1 MKNLLKIGALSLAL
15 IATVF
20 MLNTTKAATGELTLE
35 ITGTSG
41 YCTYGESID
50 LSGYVFQY
58 SGYTVSGAF
67 LTTTG
72 TTIGAARRYC
82 VDSYGVDSWNL
93 TLQSS
98 EVKNITTNNIGHT
111 IPATSVKVRSATGAL
126 AQGSCTIVDGDS
138 DGDYVAINSG
148 KILFGKS
155 AAYGEACE
163 VGTDNVR
170 LSVDLADSQAI
181 GQYSGT
187 LTIGVPNL

>member
-41 YCTYGESID
+41 SCVYGED
-50 LSGYVFQY
+50 LDLGDYAFQY
-58 SGYTVSGAF
+58 AAHTVSGQF
-67 LTTTG
+67 LTTG
-72 TTIGAARRYC
+72 EASRRYC
-82 VDSYGVDSWNL
+82 VDSYGVESWNL

-98 EVKNITTNNIGHT
+98 NVANITTNNVAHT

-126 AQGSCTIVDGDS
+126 AHGSCTIVDGDS
-138 DGDYVAINSG
+138 DGSYVAIDAA
-148 KILFGKS
+148 KILFGKAS
-155 AAYGEACE
+155 AAGEACE

-170 LSVDLADSQAI
+170 LSVDLAASQAI

-187 LTIGVPNL
+187 LTINVPAL

>member
-50 LSGYVFQY
+50 LSGYAFQY
-58 SGYTVSGAF
+58 AAHTVSGQF
-67 LTTTG
+67 LTTG
-72 TTIGAARRYC
+72 NAARRYC

-98 EVKNITTNNIGHT
+98 EVKNITTNNTGHT

-138 DGDYVAINSG
+138 DGVYVAIDSA
-148 KILFGKS
+148 KALFGKS

-187 LTIGVPNL
+187 LFIGVPNL